1 MKFLDFSG
9 LTHLVEKLKEYVNS
23 RTGVDHVVT
32 SINGKKGD
40 VTIDNASSEAS
51 GLMSSTDKV
60 KLDTFT
66 GDSIDASIA
75 DAKKAGSDASAL
87 VKALDVTAIGGADK
101 VITSISQTDG
111 KVSAIPSDL
120 KTVNGVTLFGAGNIT
135 LSKKDVGLNNVTNDA
150 QVKRSEMGVA
160 SGVATLDENGLV
172 PSSQLPS
179 YVDDVIEVENKTSLP
194 AKGEAGKIYV
204 TLNDNLT
211 YRWSGTGYVEIS
223 ASLALGETSSTAY
236 PGDKGKAVT
245 NAVATLREIVNGKV
259 DKEAGKGLSTNDYT
273 TAEKNK
279 LAGIAEGAT
288 ADSAITNEEIDTLFT
303 E

>member
-51 GLMSSTDKV
+51 GLMSSTDKA

-87 VKALDVTAIGGADK
+87 VKDLDVAAIGGTDK

-111 KVSAIPSDL
+111 RIAATPSEL

-135 LSKKDVGLNNVTNDA
+135 LGKEDVGLNNVTNDA

-179 YVDDVIEVENKTSLP
+179 YVDDVIEAENKTSLP
-194 AKGEAGKIYV
+194 TKGEAGKIYV

-211 YRWSGTGYVEIS
+211 YRWSGTDYVEIS

-236 PGDKGKAVT
+236 PGDKGKA
-245 NAVATLREIVNGKV
+245 NADAIKTLETEVDKKV
-259 DKEAGKGLSTNDYT
+259 DKEIGKGLSTNDYT
-273 TAEKNK
+273 TAEKTK

-288 ADSAITNEEIDTLFT
+288 ADSAITNEEIDTLF
-303 E
+303 

>member
-51 GLMSSTDKV
+51 GLMSSTDKA

-87 VKALDVTAIGGADK
+87 VKALDVTAIGGTDK

-111 KVSAIPSDL
+111 RIDAKPSEL

-135 LSKKDVGLNNVTNDA
+135 LGKEDVGLSNVTNDA

-211 YRWSGTGYVEIS
+211 YRWSGTSYVEIS

-236 PGDKGKAVT
+236 PGDKGKA
-245 NAVATLREIVNGKV
+245 NADAIKTLRTEVDKKV
-259 DKEAGKGLSTNDYT
+259 DKETGKGLSTNDYT

-288 ADSAITNEEIDTLFT
+288 ADSAITNEEIDTLF
-303 E
+303 